1 MMMTA
6 RMGSP
11 SGPSWPPTPGLSTPE
26 ASGHWRSSSLT
37 VLRSLDTSLTGPC
50 FFTAPRRLP
59 TPAFLCQTLILNW
72 RLSRKLTRIERKC
85 KIKPPAQKMI
95 NPATAERTSLNKRK
109 DWKRAKNNLNVQPTS
124 AFVVCN
130 TNTSITT
137 KKGTN
142 PFQLLIQSERSK
154 LQTYQIRAF
163 LIKVTKFNNPTTR
176 LLNFQIWFYQLF
188 WVFKEKRP
196 TFFQLK

>member
-11 SGPSWPPTPGLSTPE
+11 SGPLWPPTPGLSTPE

-37 VLRSLDTSLTGPC
+37 VLRSLDTSLTGHC

-59 TPAFLCQTLILNW
+59 TPASQCQILILNW

-137 KKGTN
+137 KKEQILFN
-142 PFQLLIQSERSK
+142 CWYNQSDQSSK
-154 LQTYQIRAF
+154 H
-163 LIKVTKFNNPTTR
+163 IKYGR
-176 LLNFQIWFYQLF
+176 F
-188 WVFKEKRP
+188 W
-196 TFFQLK
+196 